1 MAGTRPNIEPER
13 KARGAKEGR
22 RRSQEPRDAAL
33 SAIELGRAYLSS
45 DSYSDAIEY
54 FGVAERDEHLSS
66 LTDAEAAGLHA
77 SLARCY
83 LGLGK
88 HDEARGYAEK
98 ALMTVASREEGSDAT
113 AEAHTV
119 LARVEVRSGR
129 FTEALGAAEKAYAI
143 LRSKPDSPLI
153 AEASKVLGTAHA
165 ELGSVGAARD
175 CFTECLVTNRRLGN
189 GGGVAGAYNN
199 LGILAKRSGDLL
211 AAVEYFERA
220 LEIDSRLGRPGSI
233 ARRLNNLGVVLYRLS
248 RWDEAEE
255 CLSKAWQIYSR
266 LGATRDVVSVECA
279 LGSVCRARRQ
289 WSKAREHLERVIQM
303 SREGGYLRSE
313 AIALEF
319 LGELEADQSR
329 YVEAIRVL
337 DRALSRAHR
346 LASTSD
352 VIAEVLRRRAEVL
365 LAMGRLEEAERD
377 CTQALELT
385 RRIGDRLEEGAAL
398 RVLAGVAFAK
408 GAPGAGEVLSE
419 RAEEVLRRTGES
431 FELARVALGEAAGLR
446 ECASGGVQIERI
458 EARLSSAEELFT
470 RIGAGYWAARCR
482 LERCRSLLAVGD
494 GGRARTWLESARADV
509 ETDGDAEGLRE
520 LDALI
525 GELDARVAAA
535 GAVSESRY
543 SVIADG
549 YRFLETSTPGAEDL
563 HWFATRV
570 AAIVSADRL
579 ALFSLDDA
587 GRPVVATSVGKTGR
601 RLAEVR
607 RVVRA
612 AISERG
618 VPRPLIL
625 GVDGADG
632 GLVPSAVAAVA
643 TVPADLGA
651 EVGTY
656 LLYVD
661 RLRAPS
667 VGAFTASDIEFMG
680 AATRMLALAHS
691 AIEPGDASSE
701 GADEEPDRER
711 PETGSRF
718 ITADRGMLAIL
729 ESVARLRDS
738 GIPILVLGESGVGK
752 EILARSVHDGG
763 RSRTGRFVALN
774 SGAIPRHLQ
783 ESELFGHI
791 KGAFTDA
798 DRDRPGL
805 IEAAAGGTLFL
816 DEVGEMGPELQVK
829 LLRFLQ
835 SGEYRRVGESRVR
848 TSDVRVISASNR
860 NLREEVAAGRF
871 RADLFYRLG
880 AYVVEIPPLRERRQD
895 VRLLMEHFLEVYA
908 VTEAKRVLGFSP
920 EVYDLFLRY
929 DWRGNNVRELEN
941 EVRRGVALCDSGGE
955 VDVEHLSPGLTARRE
970 AILRSARS
978 DGLNGRSLR
987 EDVEALERSRIH
999 DALERAGHSKR
1010 KAAGLLGLSRTGL
1023 YTKLKKY
1030 GID

>member
-1 MAGTRPNIEPER
+1 VAGTRRNIEPER
-13 KARGAKEGR
+13 KARGAKEGP
-22 RRSQEPRDAAL
+22 RRSQDPRDAAL
-33 SAIELGRAYLSS
+33 SAIELGQAYLSS

-54 FGVAERDEHLSS
+54 FGVAECDEHLSS
-66 LTDAEAAGLHA
+66 LTDAEASGLHA

-88 HDEARGYAEK
+88 HDEARRYAEK
-98 ALMTVASREEGSDAT
+98 ALSPGSRGEGSDAI

-119 LARVEVRSGR
+119 LARIEVRSGR
-129 FTEALGAAEKAYAI
+129 FSEALGAAEEAYAI

-165 ELGSVGAARD
+165 ELGNTAAARD

-189 GGGVAGAYNN
+189 EGGVAGAYNN

-248 RWDEAEE
+248 RWEEAEE
-255 CLSKAWQIYSR
+255 CLRKAWQIYSR
-266 LGATRDVVSVECA
+266 LGATRDVVAVECA

-289 WSKAREHLERVIQM
+289 WGKAREHLERVIQV
-303 SREGGYLRSE
+303 SRDGGYLRSE

-319 LGELEADQSR
+319 LGELEADQGR
-329 YVEAIRVL
+329 HVEALRIL

-346 LASTSD
+346 LSSTSD

-365 LAMGRLEEAERD
+365 LAVGRLEEAERD
-377 CTQALELT
+377 CTRALELT

-398 RVLAGVAFAK
+398 RVLAGVAYAK

-446 ECASGGVQIERI
+446 ECASGEIPVERI
-458 EARLSSAEELFT
+458 EARLSSAEELFA
-470 RIGAGYWAARCR
+470 RIGAGYWVARCR
-482 LERCRSLLAVGD
+482 LERCRSLAAVGD
-494 GGRARTWLESARADV
+494 GGRARAWLESARPDM
-509 ETDGDAEGLRE
+509 ETEGDAAGLRE
-520 LDALI
+520 LDALL
-525 GELDARVAAA
+525 GELDAQVAEA
-535 GAVSESRY
+535 GAVVESRY

-549 YRFLETSTPGAEDL
+549 YRFLESSGPDARDL
-563 HWFATRV
+563 HRLATRV
-570 AAIVSADRL
+570 ASIVSADRL
-579 ALFSLDDA
+579 ALFALDGSA
-587 GRPVVATSVGKTGR
+587 RPVVATSVGKTGR

-612 AISERG
+612 AIDRRG
-618 VPRPLIL
+618 APRPFVL

-632 GLVPSAVAAVA
+632 SLVPSAVAAVA
-643 TVPADLGA
+643 TVPVDLGPDA
-651 EVGTY
+651 GAYV
-656 LLYVD
+656 LYGD
-661 RLRAPS
+661 RLRAAS
-667 VGAFTASDIEFMG
+667 VSAFSASDIEFMG
-680 AATRMLALAHS
+680 AAAQMLALTHR
-691 AIEPGDASSE
+691 AIECVDSSPGRGRVGSGDA
-701 GADEEPDRER
+701 R
-711 PETGSRF
+711 PEARSRF
-718 ITADRGMLAIL
+718 ITADPGMLAIL
-729 ESVARLRDS
+729 ESVARLCDS
-738 GIPILVLGESGVGK
+738 VIPILVLGESGVGK
-752 EILARSVHDGG
+752 EVLARSVHDGG
-763 RSRTGRFVALN
+763 RSATGRFVALN

-783 ESELFGHI
+783 ESELFGHV

-816 DEVGEMGPELQVK
+816 DEVGEMAPELQVK

-835 SGEYRRVGESRVR
+835 SGEYRRVGETRVR

-871 RADLFYRLG
+871 RGDLFYRLG

-895 VRLLMEHFLEVYA
+895 IRILMDHFLGIYA
-908 VTEAKRVLGFSP
+908 EAEGKRVLGFTP
-920 EVYDLFLRY
+920 DVYDLFSRH

-941 EVRRGVALCDSGGE
+941 EVRRGVALCDAGGLIG
-955 VDVEHLSPGLTARRE
+955 VGHLSPPLAARWE

-978 DGLNGRSLR
+978 GAPEGRSLR
-987 EDVEALERSRIH
+987 EEVEELERSRIY
-999 DALERAGHSKR
+999 DALHAAGHSKR
-1010 KAAGLLGLSRTGL
+1010 KAASLLGLSRTGL

-1030 GID
+1030 GIG